1 MSNIDFTQTVT
12 AQAKATQ
19 AATDAG
25 GAVDSERDRRI
36 DGGFEFQGKVYQSG
50 TTDRENILGS
60 AQLAF
65 MAVLNGAAA
74 GDYRWASADTDFMW
88 IALDNTLVPMDAPT
102 VVDFGKTASAF
113 KQAMIFKAR
122 TLKNMETLPADFT
135 DDKWWT

>member
-1 MSNIDFTQTVT
+1 MSNIDFSQTIT
-12 AQAKATQ
+12 AVAKAETEK
-19 AATDAG
+19 ATMVDAI
-25 GAVDSERDRRI
+25 GAERDRRI
-36 DGGFEFQGKVYQSG
+36 DGGFEFQGNVYQSG
-50 TTDRENILGS
+50 ATDRENILGS

-65 MAVLNGAAA
+65 MAVLNGAVA